1 MKIPA
6 MSHKAERN
14 RRWTLA
20 SGFSLV
26 ELMVAM
32 AIGLV
37 LLGVVGSIFI
47 ASKGVFVSS
56 DQRSRLNESMRLVSE
71 TMGVQIRQAAYYD
84 LANTT
89 ANVPTPVTYEQA
101 ADSSVTGIIPIFAC
115 SDGRVNFTSV
125 PWSCTANS
133 NPPGVLPSDAIAVS
147 FQNQTSS
154 NLVLNSSLLA
164 FSNGFGGDCAGQ
176 NPMPTP
182 PITGATMPVNIPIA
196 ISEFFISRN
205 VVTTQ
210 GGNSVNIPELSCR
223 GNGNPGVSQP
233 LAQGIEQMRA
243 RFYVID
249 SDPGGF
255 GQMTRLTDIAG
266 VGGEWGKVYAVQLC
280 LLTQSPANAWS
291 TGLAATF
298 TDCDGTVRPAP
309 DTRLRKVNQLTI
321 TLRNR
326 VNTASALPH

>member
-1 MKIPA
+1 MNTPTISRDVA
-6 MSHKAERN
+6 
-14 RRWTLA
+14 RRLRRTFA

-37 LLGVVGSIFI
+37 LLGVVGSIFV

-84 LANTT
+84 MANTT
-89 ANVPTPVTYEQA
+89 ANVPTPVTFEQA
-101 ADSSVTGIIPIFAC
+101 ADSGVTGIIPIFAC
-115 SDGRVNFTSV
+115 SDGRVNFTSI

-133 NPPGVLPSDAIAVS
+133 NPAGVLPSDAIAVS
-147 FQNQTSS
+147 FQNQPSS
-154 NLVLNSSLLA
+154 NLVVNSSLLA

-182 PITGATMPVNIPIA
+182 AIAASTMPVNIPIA

-205 VVTTQ
+205 VITTQ
-210 GGNSVNIPELSCR
+210 GGTSVNIPELSCR

-233 LAQGIEQMRA
+233 LAQGIEQIRA

-266 VGGEWGKVYAVQLC
+266 VAGDWGKVYGVQLC
-280 LLTQSPANAWS
+280 LLTHSPANAWS
-291 TGLAATF
+291 TGLVATF
-298 TDCDGTVRPAP
+298 TDCDGNVWPSP